1 MSSLSMYDRVSNSKD
16 RWCIFYL
23 HWSVLS
29 ESYDWEILQVWK
41 RRRKKLRA
49 LMRLTKQSNYTTFL
63 KFQKCRFYTQFCND
77 SLKSTSLSFHH
88 IILNVIIVFSN
99 LSRIMNEETS
109 YKILRKLVK
118 SELVQRARKVLTK
131 TLQQRQQSVKKEMI
145 FVNIYQKF
153 HDWFN
158 ECKTLLAKMKVSD
171 NIYASWIIRLIEI
184 ASFFIQDVSFVNHIS
199 CQFFNQHLSVK

>member
-1 MSSLSMYDRVSNSKD
+1 MYDRVSNSKD

-49 LMRLTKQSNYTTFL
+49 LMRLTKQSNHTTFL

-77 SLKSTSLSFHH
+77 SLKFTSLSFHH

-199 CQFFNQHLSVK
+199 CQFFNRHLSVK

>member
-1 MSSLSMYDRVSNSKD
+1 MYDRVSNSKD
-16 RWCIFYL
+16 CWCIFYL

-49 LMRLTKQSNYTTFL
+49 LMRLTKQSNHTTFL

-199 CQFFNQHLSVK
+199 CQFFNRHLSVK